1 MGLKIM
7 FADHLVR
14 KEAYLD
20 SKIRFLPSRPLE
32 IFSKGLTLD
41 SGQKLEF
48 FPMLPFKQNRP

>member
-1 MGLKIM
+1 M

-20 SKIRFLPSRPLE
+20 SKIRFLPSHTMK
-32 IFSKGLTLD
+32 IFSKGLTHH

-48 FPMLPFKQNRP
+48 FPFLAFKQNRP